1 MYVLYIDILK
11 LMMLIDT
18 VMLVY
23 YFAPVCPKSC
33 ARIVTNKQDF
43 FFANVALIKQGYKTC
58 IIVLQMLAV
67 SESLLWIIFFSLGP
81 EDKHSNPS
89 LSQSVPLIFQF
100 P

>member
-1 MYVLYIDILK
+1 
-11 LMMLIDT
+11 MLIDT
-18 VMLVY
+18 AMLVY

-33 ARIVTNKQDF
+33 ARILTNKQD
-43 FFANVALIKQGYKTC
+43 FFANVALIKLGYKIC
-58 IIVLQMLAV
+58 INVLQMLAV
-67 SESLLWIIFFSLGP
+67 SESLLWIIFCSHGP